1 MSCLALVC
9 PSHFTHLHH
18 TTPCCAAAARLEE
31 MVTAENILVRKILN
45 HVPKFLTPDLLED
58 GCLVS
63 LLEELGYFSADDK
76 RTVEELG
83 GNPKQRS
90 QFVSSVV
97 QSKGES
103 PFRQMV
109 KVLRDGHAHNP
120 TYQALLTVLYSV
132 LDRGVCGVPGVGGV
146 AS

>member
-1 MSCLALVC
+1 
-9 PSHFTHLHH
+9 
-18 TTPCCAAAARLEE
+18 
-31 MVTAENILVRKILN
+31 MVTAESILVRKILN

-63 LLEELGYFSADDK
+63 LLEELGYFSEDDK
-76 RTVEELG
+76 RTVGELG

-103 PFRQMV
+103 PFRQLV
-109 KVLRDGHAHNP
+109 KVLRDGHTHKT
-120 TYQALLTVLYSV
+120 TYQALLTALYSI
-132 LDRGVCGVPGVGGV
+132 LDRGVCGVPGVGV
-146 AS
+146 VRLAK